1 MTHRQATLAL
11 VVTTVLWGV
20 TFPAIKAVFLDMSPL
35 LSVTARFGI
44 AGLILATTLRRASRR
59 EIEAG
64 LVIGA
69 LFAIG
74 VAFQN
79 VGLEITTPSR
89 SAFIVA
95 LSAVLTP
102 AVGAAVLGH
111 RVDAGVVAR
120 LLVALAGVYLLTAPG
135 GGLSGINRGDWLT
148 MVAAVVYAGHIV
160 AVGHYAAGTSSA
172 RVLSIQ
178 FLATAALGLAG
189 VLALEPVR
197 FQPTARLFALFAY
210 LVGSIILTF
219 TLQLRAQ
226 RVVTASEAALIFT
239 FEPVVA
245 AGASYLVFG
254 ERLAAVQMLG
264 GLVILVAVGWPG
276 TGRKDGRAE
285 GRRDGNPGWPRET
298 Q

>member
-11 VVTTVLWGV
+11 VLTTVLWGF

-44 AGLILATTLRRASRR
+44 AGLLLASTLRGASRR

-102 AVGAAVLGH
+102 AVGAGILGH

-160 AVGHYAAGTSSA
+160 AVGHYTVGSSTA
-172 RVLSIQ
+172 RILSIQ
-178 FLATAALGLAG
+178 FLTTAALGVAG
-189 VLALEPVR
+189 VLTVEPVR
-197 FQPTARLFALFAY
+197 FQATPRLFALLAC

-219 TLQLRAQ
+219 TLQLRSQ

-254 ERLAAVQMLG
+254 ERLSAMQMLG

-276 TGRKDGRAE
+276 TGRKGGKMITLGGRA
-285 GRRDGNPGWPRET
+285 RRDIQEP
-298 Q
+298 